1 MPLPGGLSKSS
12 EQAYIEFESIEAIVK
27 TASRTKFFIEFYST
41 CLEGE
46 DHVGECARTCVCA
59 CARSG
64 VVTRGL
70 VGVLRDSVGFLGCL
84 VCSWRAWRGFLGSWG
99 ASLGPGGA

>member
-1 MPLPGGLSKSS
+1 M
-12 EQAYIEFESIEAIVK
+12 K

-46 DHVGECARTCVCA
+46 DRVGGSKEGRVLGG
-59 CARSG
+59 SG

-70 VGVLRDSVGFLGCL
+70 VGVLRDLLGFPGGLVWVLEDSVRFLGCL
-84 VCSWRAWRGFLGSWG
+84 VGSWRAWRGFLGFWG
-99 ASLGPGGA
+99 ASSGPRGA